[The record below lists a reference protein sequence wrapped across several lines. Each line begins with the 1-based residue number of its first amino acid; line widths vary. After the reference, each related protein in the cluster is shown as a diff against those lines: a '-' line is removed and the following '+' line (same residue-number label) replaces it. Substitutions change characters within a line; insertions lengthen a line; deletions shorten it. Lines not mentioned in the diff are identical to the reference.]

1 MLGQLS
7 LTTRVHIL
15 LAVCDAHYRYVLTVY
30 SLTMQGS
37 LQLYLGGAGCHN
49 DAGVFSNSAFGRALE
64 EGTFSLPTSRPL
76 PGTTQPSIPY
86 VIVGDEAFSLN
97 MLRPYPG
104 CYLPGI
110 FNIF

>member
-1 MLGQLS
+1 
-7 LTTRVHIL
+7 
-15 LAVCDAHYRYVLTVY
+15 
-30 SLTMQGS
+30 MQGS
-37 LQLYLGGAGCHN
+37 LQVCLDRSRRSWSSN

-86 VIVGDEAFSLN
+86 VIVGDKAFPLKEN

-104 CYLPGI
+104 RYLTGI